1 MLVSA
6 PAEDSGADEK
16 MLRSL
21 YTAALTNSPA
31 YEQLRELTTK
41 YPGRLGGSQNLAG
54 AVKWSLAILQATGV
68 DRSELQ
74 PALVPHWER
83 GAPESIRY
91 YPTPNGSGD
100 PTERPC
106 ARRICANT
114 KHRLAGGGH

>member
-74 PALVPHWER
+74 PALVPH
-83 GAPESIRY
+83 
-91 YPTPNGSGD
+91 
-100 PTERPC
+100 
-106 ARRICANT
+106 
-114 KHRLAGGGH
+114 